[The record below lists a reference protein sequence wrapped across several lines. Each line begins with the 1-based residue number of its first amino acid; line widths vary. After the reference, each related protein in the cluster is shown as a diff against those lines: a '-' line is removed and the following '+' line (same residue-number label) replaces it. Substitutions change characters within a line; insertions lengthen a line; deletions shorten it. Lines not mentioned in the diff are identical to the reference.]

1 MLRGEQDDFWVKLKD
16 IRGLWGDPWCIR
28 GNLNIIRYPR
38 KRMDYFKLSLTMQ
51 RFSKIIEE
59 LNFHWL
65 SLELRGI
72 YLVWR
77 FKQPIHVLLGS
88 LPSTWRVG
96 ESFFWASIV
105 CLIKVSFLSF
115 TYFVRWGWNKERT
128 LKFTNMWIKVDDLKD
143 LIKS

>member
-59 LNFHWL
+59 LNFH
-65 SLELRGI
+65 
-72 YLVWR
+72 
-77 FKQPIHVLLGS
+77 
-88 LPSTWRVG
+88 
-96 ESFFWASIV
+96 
-105 CLIKVSFLSF
+105 
-115 TYFVRWGWNKERT
+115 
-128 LKFTNMWIKVDDLKD
+128 
-143 LIKS
+143 